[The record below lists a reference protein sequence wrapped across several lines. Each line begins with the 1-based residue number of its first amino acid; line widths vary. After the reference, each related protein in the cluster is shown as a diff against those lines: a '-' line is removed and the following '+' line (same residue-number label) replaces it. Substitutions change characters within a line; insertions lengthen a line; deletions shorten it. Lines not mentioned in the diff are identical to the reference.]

1 MTNFARR
8 NFGVELGRHFGGLFL
23 IRVVLVVVAEV
34 STRYL
39 GCCYQ
44 NSTLC
49 FSAGKFLVF
58 FFGVTLWCA
67 VLEEICCWCW
77 CWGRSPPPPQTAL
90 SSSLSPS
97 SLHIIRVHMQY
108 YPTHTTLYCIVH
120 FIPTS
125 SYPHFFELQTII

>member
-34 STRYL
+34 RTRYL
-39 GCCYQ
+39 GVVIK
-44 NSTLC
+44 TLLLC

-58 FFGVTLWCA
+58 FFVCFWCDSGARCWRKYAAGAGVGGG
-67 VLEEICCWCW
+67 VLLH
-77 CWGRSPPPPQTAL
+77 RKQPYLPP
-90 SSSLSPS
+90 

-120 FIPTS
+120 FIPNS
-125 SYPHFFELQTII
+125 SYPHFFELQTIM